1 MTRIALLAV
10 LASAC
15 GGGNSTPDA
24 ALPPPPDAAGPT
36 GISGTVNDRFLSGGG
51 IAMDMVDL
59 RSMTPMAATATVVY
73 AGTGNVDGTFEVPL
87 VPAGEEFTLTNV
99 GTNPLTTRAR
109 QLDLGL
115 TILGRTD
122 QAAATGP
129 TTLAITATN
138 MDPWTTGDFIEVYS
152 AGADAIAFGTNGDG
166 SFVAGEPTSGATS
179 LSNATF
185 DWLAQGGGM
194 IEGGKGDTALL
205 LHLHQTNAG
214 GTAYFA
220 LTRSV
225 TISSLQMSVGG
236 GNMFSAAF
244 ADAPTVTDTFAWK
257 RSQLAAHLAETGENA
272 DNGQF
277 LNVVAQPQAATAGW
291 TSGSELVAPDLMNVI
306 VPAGTTADATV
317 GPLAYGD
324 PVPELDKIVVFG
336 TSSSHHYQLP
346 GTTMPFADRAALLG
360 IDLKS
365 SAATGGVAPIVT
377 PPRQLTI
384 DGAPATGDLTL
395 ASLTPTVAWQAPAV
409 GTPTLYSVVV
419 RRIGSSGNATV
430 LLASHRFNTAD
441 TSLTIPRGVLAS
453 GNTYTVRV
461 TARDSAGHDL
471 SQAPSQ
477 FLLPYGEAD
486 ATSGILTAP

>member
-1 MTRIALLAV
+1 MTRFALLAV

-36 GISGTVNDRFLSGGG
+36 GISGSVNDRFLSGGG

-73 AGTGNVDGTFEVPL
+73 PGTGKFDGTFDVPL
-87 VPAGEEFTLTNV
+87 VPSGEEYTLTNV

-138 MDPWTTGDFIEVYS
+138 MDAWTTGDFIEVYS

-185 DWLAQGGGM
+185 DWLTQGGGM
-194 IEGGKGDTALL
+194 IEASKGDTALL

-225 TISSLQMSVGG
+225 TISSLQMSIGN
-236 GNMFSAAF
+236 GNMFSTAF

-257 RSQLAAHLAETGENA
+257 RSQLAAHLAETGEDA

-277 LNVVAQPQAATAGW
+277 VDVVAQPQAATAGW
-291 TSGSELVAPDLMNVI
+291 PSGSEFVAPDLMDLM

-336 TSSSHHYQLP
+336 TLTARHYQLP
-346 GTTMPFADRAALLG
+346 GTTVPLKGRAEILG
-360 IDLKS
+360 VDLKA
-365 SAATGGVAPIVT
+365 SATAGGIAPVVT

-384 DGAPATGDLTL
+384 DGVAASGDLTL
-395 ASLTPTVAWQAPAV
+395 ASLTPTIAWQPPAV
-409 GTPTLYSVVV
+409 GTPTLYSVLVQ
-419 RRIGSSGNATV
+419 RIGPSGNATV
-430 LLASHRFNTAD
+430 LLANHRFNTAD
-441 TSLTIPRGVLAS
+441 TSLTIPSGVLAS
-453 GNTYTVRV
+453 GNTYIVRV